1 MTTEPALVALR
12 VGTRAEHERVER
24 LLRLETPMSM
34 QRYTTVMAGFD
45 AFLAAW
51 EPRIADALPERLKPW
66 FSERR
71 RGHLAHADVRW
82 LASTGVQPLQA
93 MRVDAVHA
101 LALDETAA
109 TMGSLY
115 VLEGSAL
122 GGRVLCPQLRQTLG
136 VGPGRGCDYFEGFG
150 DATGAMW
157 RDFRQVSSEEI
168 GDSPQA
174 VAAAC
179 EAAKNTF
186 EAMLDAFALLPPP

>member
-1 MTTEPALVALR
+1 LSTEPALVALR

-71 RGHLAHADVRW
+71 
-82 LASTGVQPLQA
+82 TGVQPLQA